1 VDRRCAQP
9 RSAGG
14 FVGSEGP
21 YPGDG
26 RFGLTARRRSVESC
40 TMHDQPTAVAAR
52 PRIERKVVQDQVY
65 DLLKERV
72 LDRTFRPGERL
83 NVDALARELAVSS
96 TPIRESLARLVA
108 EGLARAEPFV
118 GFFVADM
125 PSRAYYEQLYEYRL
139 VVEPW
144 AAAETAR
151 RRPSAVVA
159 ALEDSVGAM
168 KRGTLSKRYARYR
181 GFAEADAAFH
191 AAVVAGAGNEPAA
204 RAYEYLRIHL
214 HLSRL
219 YIDRD
224 QDTDETYGQHAAILD
239 AIRAGRQRE
248 AATTMRVHLRASKE
262 RLLAE
267 PQ

>member
-1 VDRRCAQP
+1 MSP
-9 RSAGG
+9 
-14 FVGSEGP
+14 
-21 YPGDG
+21 
-26 RFGLTARRRSVESC
+26 TAR
-40 TMHDQPTAVAAR
+40 PK
-52 PRIERKVVQDQVY
+52 IERIALLDQVY

-72 LDRTFRPGERL
+72 LDRTYRPAEKL
-83 NVDALARELAVSS
+83 NVDALARELSVSS

-125 PSRAYYEQLYEYRL
+125 PSRHYYEQLYDFRL

-151 RRPSAVVA
+151 RRPAAVLAMLEESVA
-159 ALEDSVGAM
+159 AM

-191 AAVVAGAGNEPAA
+191 AAIITGTGNEPAMK
-204 RAYEYLRIHL
+204 AYEGLRIHL

-219 YIDRD
+219 YIDRE
-224 QDTDETYGQHAAILD
+224 QDTDESRTQHAAILD
-239 AIRAGRQRE
+239 AIRSGRGKQAE
-248 AATTMRVHLRASKE
+248 ATMREHLRTSKE
-262 RLLAE
+262 RLLPTPSE
-267 PQ
+267 IT